1 MADLTVNIRNLAF
14 GGDGVGEVCEA
25 TDESLLG
32 ISAFVPFTVPGERIH
47 ARILEKKK
55 RFVRAELIE
64 LPIEPSEHRIKPE
77 CRFFGICGGCE
88 LQHIDYAEQLRLKFE
103 MIRGAL
109 RAGRLSSQAV
119 EALQQIVPSEPFGY
133 RRRVTLHLSQ
143 TGLIGFYR
151 EHSRS
156 VVSIDRC
163 PVATPEISAL
173 LPKLP
178 SFAHQVKGKVSSVV
192 LESDAAGTVA
202 VLKSAYALTKRDI
215 ELIIGEARKCFES
228 AVLLSGNESVGGFGR
243 EILELELSNGFPL
256 RYPAGNFSQVNHEI
270 NRSLVEYV
278 VENSEV
284 ERNTAVFD
292 LYAGAG
298 NFTLPLARHGAKV
311 TAVEL
316 DPRLVHLGKQNAERL
331 RLPVNYLVSSV
342 EAFLKKNS
350 QTPEL
355 IVADPPRSGLG
366 SSKLPPAKRIILIS
380 CHLPSCV
387 RDLSTLIESGYHVK
401 EIQPFDM
408 FAQTTYVEIVSVLE
422 RTVEE

>member
-1 MADLTVNIRNLAF
+1 MSTLTVNIRNLAF
-14 GGDGVGEVCEA
+14 GGDGVGEVCGAE
-25 TDESLLG
+25 DESLLG
-32 ISAFVPFTVPGERIH
+32 ISAFVPFSIPGEKIR
-47 ARILEKKK
+47 AQVVEQKK
-55 RFVRAELIE
+55 RFIRAELVEHIE
-64 LPIEPSEHRIKPE
+64 EPSPHRVDPE

-88 LQHIDYAEQLRLKFE
+88 LQHIGYREQLHLKFE

-109 RAGRLSSQAV
+109 RAGRLPQQVV
-119 EALQQIVPSEPFGY
+119 EALKEIVPSEPYHY

-173 LPKLP
+173 LPSLS
-178 SFAHQVKGKVSSVV
+178 SFAHAVKGKVSSVT
-192 LESDAAGTVA
+192 LESDSGGTVA
-202 VLKSAYALTKRDI
+202 VLKSAYALTRRDI
-215 ELIIGEARKCFES
+215 ELILGEGRKCFES

-243 EILELELSNGFPL
+243 EILELELSPGFSL
-256 RYPAGNFSQVNHEI
+256 RFPAGNFSQVNSEI

-278 VENSEV
+278 VENSGV

-298 NFTLPLARHGAKV
+298 NFSLPLARHGAKI

-316 DPRLVHLGKQNAERL
+316 DSRLVHLGKQNAERL
-331 RLPVNYLVSSV
+331 RLQVNFVASSV
-342 EAFLKKNS
+342 ESFLKKNT

-366 SSKLPPAKRIILIS
+366 SIKLPPARRFILIS

-387 RDLSTLIESGYHVK
+387 RDLAALLEAGYHVK

-408 FAQTTYVEIVSVLE
+408 FAQTTYVEIATVLE
-422 RTVEE
+422 R